1 MCKNGAKCTRSG
13 SQKRQLVQ
21 KCGKLNKVR
30 TSGGVFP
37 GAREGRLDLRRDAGA
52 GGSQEGRE
60 SAGPTECEDCLR
72 RLGAERLKL
81 RVPQHRRL
89 SPFRAGF
96 PSSRAAPPPAPGHA
110 SAAMARL
117 NAPPG
122 GRDGA
127 CKASDVGRPGG
138 AGVAKRIRGGA
149 EPPQSRS
156 SVLRTAQNKEPRSLS
171 TPGLAEER
179 RLPTLPTG
187 V

>member
-1 MCKNGAKCTRSG
+1 M
-13 SQKRQLVQ
+13 
-21 KCGKLNKVR
+21 
-30 TSGGVFP
+30 FP
-37 GAREGRLDLRRDAGA
+37 GAGEGRLDLRREAGA
-52 GGSQEGRE
+52 GGGQEGRE

-96 PSSRAAPPPAPGHA
+96 PSSRAAPPPAPGNA

-122 GRDGA
+122 DRDGA

-138 AGVAKRIRGGA
+138 AGVAKRLRG
-149 EPPQSRS
+149 QSPLKA
-156 SVLRTAQNKEPRSLS
+156 VLPFWAQHKTKSPGVFRLQGSQKNGGYLLS
-171 TPGLAEER
+171 QLVCKYHR
-179 RLPTLPTG
+179 RDC

>member
-1 MCKNGAKCTRSG
+1 M
-13 SQKRQLVQ
+13 
-21 KCGKLNKVR
+21 
-30 TSGGVFP
+30 
-37 GAREGRLDLRRDAGA
+37 RRDAGA

-96 PSSRAAPPPAPGHA
+96 PSSRAAPPPAPGNA

-117 NAPPG
+117 NAPPE
-122 GRDGA
+122 
-127 CKASDVGRPGG
+127 
-138 AGVAKRIRGGA
+138 AGTA
-149 EPPQSRS
+149 ESYRRAAGNYFSAGLPKKQFPLRCPPPPPQSRS
-156 SVLRTAQNKEPRSLS
+156 SVLCTAQNKEPRSLS

-187 V
+187 VSVPSAWTGLTSLFGMGRGGSPAL